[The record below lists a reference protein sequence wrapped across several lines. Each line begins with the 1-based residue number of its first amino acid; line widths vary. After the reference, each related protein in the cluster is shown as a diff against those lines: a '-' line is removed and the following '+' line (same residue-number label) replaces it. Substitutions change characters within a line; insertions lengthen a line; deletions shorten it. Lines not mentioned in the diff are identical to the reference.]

1 MKREKRKVGLIQKT
15 SRTFILVSFIL
26 MLLSTVILYF
36 YIRSILQEEIEQ
48 DLYSRASRIESVIEM
63 GADPFSLPP
72 VVEIEQV
79 SSKLPAFVK
88 DTLIFDPSQD
98 EMELFR
104 ELTTFKN
111 VQGNFYRI
119 TVRDLVVESDDIL
132 IAFIVSYVF
141 ILIIVFVVLFYLN
154 KVENSNI
161 WQPFFHTLYQLK
173 HFSVASKQPL
183 IFKDSEIKEFSELN
197 TQMKVLTDKV
207 RKDYNNLKQFT
218 EDVSHELQT
227 PLSVMQVKIE
237 NMVND
242 GPLNDEQYRQLISL
256 NNDIKRIS
264 QLNKGLALLT
274 KIENNQFANLQ
285 KIELALIIT
294 RSIANF
300 GEIFSKEIYFSGDR
314 KLVVTMDYHLAEI
327 LCNNLIVNAIKHT
340 SSNGHVEIN
349 ITSNSFSVKNT
360 GDHPIMDADKIFE
373 RFYKESQSA
382 NSTGL
387 GLAIV
392 KKICE
397 LYGFEIIYT
406 FEKGFHV
413 FKISF

>member
-1 MKREKRKVGLIQKT
+1 
-15 SRTFILVSFIL
+15 